1 MTILVTVAAGF
12 IGSNIVLGWFDYSK
26 EDVVS
31 LDIILL
37 KSKN

>member
-1 MTILVTVAAGF
+1 MTILVTVAVGF
-12 IGSNIVLGWFDYSK
+12 IGSNIVLDWFDYSK

>member
-12 IGSNIVLGWFDYSK
+12 IGSNIVLDWFDYSK